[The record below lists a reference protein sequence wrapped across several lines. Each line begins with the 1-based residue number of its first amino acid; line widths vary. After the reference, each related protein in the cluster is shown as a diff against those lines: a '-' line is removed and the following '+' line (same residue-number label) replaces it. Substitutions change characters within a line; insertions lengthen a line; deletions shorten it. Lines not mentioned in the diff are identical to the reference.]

1 MNSGVLHQR
10 ARTLIIE
17 NHHDRLMHYLT
28 VLSLLALCL
37 APEAFQAQ
45 TAPRADVL
53 TGRVTDL
60 TGKPIA
66 EAQVGATSL
75 GSGLT
80 RSHTTDME
88 GRYKIFFPET
98 APRYVLEVKRM
109 GFSPVKRMI
118 TRRTKDPEQMTI
130 DLQLGGAPLALSM
143 VEINGSSDAAI
154 ALSSEQHSS
163 IDSTVPNPV
172 AEILELKDTLHLS
185 AVQILGLSDV
195 ADTLQAKNGRLYKSI
210 RTLLARS
217 QESGDMTQMAG
228 TVAMMLEEASGNTAQ
243 AVAAAEKLLRPE
255 QWQLLPPVIKD
266 HPESSS
272 HLQLP
277 IR

>member
-1 MNSGVLHQR
+1 MRDL
-10 ARTLIIE
+10 ALFP
-17 NHHDRLMHYLT
+17 
-28 VLSLLALCL
+28 LLALCL
-37 APEAFQAQ
+37 APATFQGQ
-45 TAPRADVL
+45 TKPRADVL

-60 TGKPIA
+60 TGQPIA
-66 EAQVGATSL
+66 DAQVGATSL

-80 RSHTTDME
+80 RSYTTDME

-98 APRYVLEVKRM
+98 ASQYVLQVKRM
-109 GFSPVKRMI
+109 GFPPMRRTV
-118 TRRTKDPEQMTI
+118 TRRTKEPEQMTI
-130 DLQLGGAPLALSM
+130 DMQLGAAPLALSM
-143 VEINGSSDAAI
+143 VEINGSSDAPI
-154 ALSSEQHSS
+154 ASRSEKHSS

-195 ADTLQAKNGRLYKSI
+195 SDTLQSKNGRLYKNI
-210 RTLLARS
+210 RTLLAKS
-217 QESGDMTQMAG
+217 QEAGDRTQMAG

-255 QWQLLPPVIKD
+255 QWLLLPAVIKNP
-266 HPESSS
+266 PESSN
-272 HLQLP
+272 HLQMP